1 MWIYS
6 DQKSRL
12 TNRYWKEKKREHF
25 SNVQIA
31 YIIRQR
37 DRFPKS
43 IKLMQKKYRLSRFTL
58 RRITQFK
65 NTYKFCEDKPLVRHR
80 GKRRISK
87 EAELAVRSYL
97 SPPCEPR
104 SIPII
109 KKHIESKLKECYST
123 QEIRNYI
130 KNEMKY
136 TYKKGNSRPP
146 VYTKSTT
153 QFKKA
158 LFCTELLSLIADGN
172 VVINWDE
179 SSFDRSVKQEYSWL
193 PAGQSCKIINDRL
206 KGRAS
211 LILATWMTGE
221 WLAMIVTSTV
231 NSEKCWFFLKLL
243 SSIINRSCSNIHK
256 SPVIVIDNASTH
268 LSGLIRR

>member
-1 MWIYS
+1 M
-6 DQKSRL
+6 
-12 TNRYWKEKKREHF
+12 
-25 SNVQIA
+25 
-31 YIIRQR
+31 
-37 DRFPKS
+37 
-43 IKLMQKKYRLSRFTL
+43 
-58 RRITQFK
+58 
-65 NTYKFCEDKPLVRHR
+65 VRHR

-87 EAELAVRSYL
+87 EAELAARPYL

-104 SIPII
+104 SIPMIE
-109 KKHIESKLKECYST
+109 KHIESKLKECYST

-136 TYKKGNSRPP
+136 TYLKENSRPP
-146 VYTKSTT
+146 VYAKSTT

-193 PAGQSCKIINDRL
+193 PAGQSCQIINDRL
-206 KGRAS
+206 KERAS

-231 NSEKCWFFLKLL
+231 NSEKFRFFLKLL
-243 SSIINRSCSNIHK
+243 SSIINRSCSNIQK

-268 LSGLIRR
+268 LSGLTQEVIKNLNLQIKYGAAYWPELASVECIFGKLMSKLIPWVGVRWLISTREKVLNWFLDW